1 MGAPLVIALN
11 YAVPRESEVLKGVCN
26 LCLLT
31 FAYDCHPNY
40 RLIVAANRDE
50 YYQRPTEAVHFWTS
64 HPGVLAG
71 RDLKMLGTWMGI
83 TSTGRFAALTNYR
96 DLSSQIKN
104 AKSRGFLVSN
114 FLCNNESPNEYM
126 LDVINNRS
134 LYNGFNLLVGDSKSL
149 LYFNKLSSLVEVLK
163 PGIYGLSNHFLNTP
177 WPKVQKS
184 KEALANCLEKQPFL
198 NPQCLFEILADT
210 EQTLDKDR
218 ELPETGLSQEQER
231 MLSSIFIHGTDYGT
245 RSSTV
250 ILIDRN
256 NHVIFTERNFIK
268 SQRLLSEVN
277 YEFNLI

>member
-1 MGAPLVIALN
+1 MH
-11 YAVPRESEVLKGVCN
+11 YASVKFEIVMKGVCN

-50 YYQRPTEAVHFWTS
+50 YYQRPTEAAHFWTS
-64 HPGVLAG
+64 YPWVLAG
-71 RDLKMLGTWMGI
+71 RDMEMLGTWMGI

-96 DLSSQIKN
+96 DLSSQIMN

-126 LDVINNRS
+126 LDVVNNRT
-134 LYNGFNLLVGDSKSL
+134 LYNGFNLLVGDSKRL

-184 KEALANCLEKQPFL
+184 EEALANCLEKKPFL
-198 NPQCLFEILADT
+198 KPQCLFEILADT
-210 EQTLDKDR
+210 EQAQDR
-218 ELPETGLSQEQER
+218 ELPETGLSQERER
-231 MLSSIFIHGTDYGT
+231 MLSSIFIPGTDYGT

-256 NHVIFTERNFIK
+256 NHVIFRERNFIK
-268 SQRLLSEVN
+268 SQELLSEVN